1 MKKIDEKKNK
11 FNPGIRI
18 TIFFVFFAL
27 LFFSLGLWQIER
39 GQAKTNILND
49 FEKNLQEEPSYL
61 NQESQK
67 WDRVY
72 VEGEWTS
79 SNQILIDNVI
89 NRGVAGY
96 KVLTPLRMSETD
108 QLILVDRGWIKQNRL
123 RDQLPD
129 IKLIEANEL
138 VSGILE
144 TPELGL
150 VLSEDL
156 VSKEWPKISQTKNLD
171 VISNEFDEYVFP
183 MILLA
188 DPTLKNSL
196 EYIKITPTNMTP
208 IKHYGYS
215 GQWFLMFLVLC
226 FMYVWYGYK
235 RNA

>member
-1 MKKIDEKKNK
+1 MKKNK

-72 VEGEWTS
+72 VEGEWAS

-96 KVLTPLRMSETD
+96 KVLTPLRMIETD

-129 IKLIEANEL
+129 IKLIEANEI

-150 VLSEDL
+150 VLSADL

>member
-1 MKKIDEKKNK
+1 MKKNK
-11 FNPGIRI
+11 FNPGKRI
-18 TIFFVFFAL
+18 TIFFLFFAF

-39 GQAKTNILND
+39 GQAKTNLLDD
-49 FEKNLQEEPSYL
+49 FEKKILEKPSYI
-61 NQESQK
+61 NQKSQK

-72 VEGEWTS
+72 VEGKWDS
-79 SNQILIDNVI
+79 SKQILIDNVI
-89 NRGVAGY
+89 RRGIAGY
-96 KVLTPLRMSETD
+96 KVLTPLRMKETD
-108 QLILVDRGWIKQNRL
+108 QLILIDRGWIKQNTF

-129 IKLIEANEL
+129 IKLIQIDEV

-144 TPELGL
+144 IPELGL
-150 VLSEDL
+150 VLSDDL
-156 VSKEWPKISQTKNLD
+156 VSKEWPKISQTKNLG
-171 VISNEFDEYVFP
+171 VITNEYDENIFP

-215 GQWFLMFLVLC
+215 AQWFLMFIVLC

-235 RNA
+235 RNAK

>member
-1 MKKIDEKKNK
+1 MKKNK
-11 FNPGIRI
+11 FNPGKRI
-18 TIFFVFFAL
+18 TIFFVFFAF

-39 GQAKTNILND
+39 GQAKTNLLDD
-49 FEKNLQEEPSYL
+49 FEKKILEKPSYI
-61 NQESQK
+61 NQKSQK

-72 VEGEWTS
+72 VEGKWDS
-79 SNQILIDNVI
+79 SKQILIDNVI
-89 NRGVAGY
+89 RRGIAGY
-96 KVLTPLRMSETD
+96 KVLTPLRMKETD
-108 QLILVDRGWIKQNRL
+108 QLILVDRGWIKQNTF

-129 IKLIEANEL
+129 IKLIQIDEV

-144 TPELGL
+144 IPELGL
-150 VLSEDL
+150 VLSDDL
-156 VSKEWPKISQTKNLD
+156 VSKEWPKISQTKNLG
-171 VISNEFDEYVFP
+171 VIKNEYDENIFP

-215 GQWFLMFLVLC
+215 AQWFLMFIVLC

-235 RNA
+235 RNAK

>member
-1 MKKIDEKKNK
+1 MKKNK
-11 FNPGIRI
+11 FNPGKRI
-18 TIFFVFFAL
+18 TIFFVFFVF

-39 GQAKTNILND
+39 GQAKTNLLDD
-49 FEKNLQEEPSYL
+49 FEKKILEKPSYI
-61 NQESQK
+61 NQKSQK

-72 VEGEWTS
+72 VEGKWDS
-79 SNQILIDNVI
+79 SKQILIDNVI
-89 NRGVAGY
+89 RRGIAGY
-96 KVLTPLRMSETD
+96 KVLTPLRMKETD
-108 QLILVDRGWIKQNRL
+108 QLILVDRGWIKQNTF

-129 IKLIEANEL
+129 IKLIQIDEV

-144 TPELGL
+144 IPELGL
-150 VLSEDL
+150 VLSDDL
-156 VSKEWPKISQTKNLD
+156 VSKEWPKISQTKNLG
-171 VISNEFDEYVFP
+171 VIKNEYYENIFP

-215 GQWFLMFLVLC
+215 AQWFLMFIVLC

-235 RNA
+235 KNAK

>member
-1 MKKIDEKKNK
+1 MKRKKFK
-11 FNPGIRI
+11 PGVRI
-18 TIFFVFFAL
+18 TIFVIIFAV

-49 FEKNLQEEPSYL
+49 FEKNLKEEPSYL

-72 VEGEWTS
+72 VEGEWAS

-129 IKLIEANEL
+129 IKLIEANEI

>member
-1 MKKIDEKKNK
+1 MKKNK

-108 QLILVDRGWIKQNRL
+108 QLILVDRGWIKQNRF

-129 IKLIEANEL
+129 IKLIEANEI

-144 TPELGL
+144 IPELGL

>member
-1 MKKIDEKKNK
+1 MKKNK

-72 VEGEWTS
+72 VEGEWVS

-89 NRGVAGY
+89 NRGIAGY

-129 IKLIEANEL
+129 IKLIEANEI

>member
-1 MKKIDEKKNK
+1 MKKNK
-11 FNPGIRI
+11 FNPGKRI
-18 TIFFVFFAL
+18 TIFFVFFAF

-39 GQAKTNILND
+39 GQAKTNLLDD
-49 FEKNLQEEPSYL
+49 FEKKILEKPSYI
-61 NQESQK
+61 NQKSQK

-72 VEGEWTS
+72 VEGKWDGS
-79 SNQILIDNVI
+79 KQILIDNVI
-89 NRGVAGY
+89 SRGIAGY
-96 KVLTPLRMSETD
+96 KVLTPLRMKETD
-108 QLILVDRGWIKQNRL
+108 QLILVDRGWIKQNTF

-129 IKLIEANEL
+129 IKLIQIDEV

-144 TPELGL
+144 IPELGL
-150 VLSEDL
+150 VLSDDL
-156 VSKEWPKISQTKNLD
+156 VSKEWPKISQTKNLG
-171 VISNEFDEYVFP
+171 VIKNEYDENIFP

-215 GQWFLMFLVLC
+215 AQWFLMFLVLC

-235 RNA
+235 RNAK

>member
-1 MKKIDEKKNK
+1 MKKNK
-11 FNPGIRI
+11 FNPGKRI
-18 TIFFVFFAL
+18 TIFFVFFAF

-39 GQAKTNILND
+39 GQAKTNLLDD
-49 FEKNLQEEPSYL
+49 FEKKILEKPSYI
-61 NQESQK
+61 NQKSQK

-72 VEGEWTS
+72 VEGKWDS
-79 SNQILIDNVI
+79 SKQILIDNVI
-89 NRGVAGY
+89 RRGIAGY
-96 KVLTPLRMSETD
+96 KVLTPLRMKETD
-108 QLILVDRGWIKQNRL
+108 QLILVDRGWIKQNTF

-129 IKLIEANEL
+129 IKLFQIDEV

-144 TPELGL
+144 IPELGL
-150 VLSEDL
+150 VLSDDL
-156 VSKEWPKISQTKNLD
+156 VSKEWPKISQTKNLG
-171 VISNEFDEYVFP
+171 VIKNEYDENIFP

-215 GQWFLMFLVLC
+215 AQWFLMFIVLC

-235 RNA
+235 RNAK

>member
-1 MKKIDEKKNK
+1 MKKNK

-18 TIFFVFFAL
+18 TIFFVFFAF

-39 GQAKTNILND
+39 GQAKTNLLDD
-49 FEKNLQEEPSYL
+49 FEKKILEKPSYI
-61 NQESQK
+61 NQKSQK

-72 VEGEWTS
+72 VEGKWDS
-79 SNQILIDNVI
+79 SKQILIDNVI
-89 NRGVAGY
+89 RRGIAGY
-96 KVLTPLRMSETD
+96 KVLTPLIMKETD
-108 QLILVDRGWIKQNRL
+108 QLILVDRGWIKQNTF

-129 IKLIEANEL
+129 IKLIQIDEV

-144 TPELGL
+144 IPELGL
-150 VLSEDL
+150 VLSDDL
-156 VSKEWPKISQTKNLD
+156 VSKEWPKISQTKNLG
-171 VISNEFDEYVFP
+171 VIKNEYDENIFP

-215 GQWFLMFLVLC
+215 AQWFLMFIVLC

-235 RNA
+235 RNAK